1 MTKWMTTDAHEEM
14 PMNLVFQII
23 TLGLQIYPTPIPTFV
38 PIASPIV
45 AQVDPVATP
54 NPFVQSPLDQTIRVE
69 FTVGAAVT
77 AILIGIVAGFL
88 ASLLVRGRSS
98 NVASSMVIGLLGAL
112 VGNFLFG
119 LLNVPISPSLL
130 DGITLRWIDI
140 LVSFVGAVIVL
151 VIFAPLA
158 GRRRG

>member
-1 MTKWMTTDAHEEM
+1 MTTDAHEEKS
-14 PMNLVFQII
+14 MNFVYQII
-23 TLGLQIYPTPIPTFV
+23 ALGMQIYPTPIPTFI
-38 PIASPIV
+38 PLATPIV
-45 AQVDPVATP
+45 AQVDPAATP

-88 ASLLVRGRSS
+88 ASLLVRGRSP
-98 NVASSMVIGLLGAL
+98 NVATSMVVGLMGAL

-119 LLNVPISPSLL
+119 LLNVPISASLL

-140 LVSFVGAVIVL
+140 LVSFVGAIIVL
-151 VIFAPLA
+151 VIFSPWT
-158 GRRRG
+158 GRRRGGG